1 MSRLLI
7 ILVVI
12 VGTVIGAAA
21 IGILLRHLL
30 MPVLRGIV
38 DAIQFI
44 GRLVIELICDV
55 IAAIWHLCAAV
66 LLLPAIIGGLLLG
79 RWKSVGR
86 MTQGLVSRFRRTGR
100 RVAGLVT
107 RPAGVQPQFKRT
119 PGRTIRQGRRS
130 GEFPGW
136 RLTGELQA
144 GGSGARLLVAEP
156 ADGAPDGA
164 PDRVVIKC
172 FDLSGGAPL
181 GQMIRES
188 RALDGAKKLGLVIE
202 HNHDETRFWY
212 VMPFIPG
219 THLANTV
226 TAMHTNGGQLSEAAI
241 SRSVGWC
248 RDLLSTLG
256 EYHDAGFWHKDVKP
270 ENIIINDTGAHLVDL
285 GLVTPLQSAM
295 TLTTHGT
302 EYFRDPEV
310 VRQALRG
317 SKVSEVDGARFDL
330 YSAGAVL
337 YYMVEGTF
345 PAHGNLSRFDIE
357 SGDAIRW
364 VIRRAMADYNKRYAT
379 SAEMLAD
386 VAFLAA
392 SRHPRLV
399 RPADLPSVSAAPVPK
414 VTPPKPSQ
422 GGVHRRPRLEV
433 SDWWSGRYRVLDA
446 VPGAPL
452 IQPDAFEAARRA
464 RDAVRL
470 VRDER
475 RQRRSAARRSS
486 FGGLAAFCIGLLV
499 LGITWAVVL
508 EYADVWFPEPVSM
521 STHVLPDGQGQ
532 VLIVNNHPRRL
543 DAHAAVQAA
552 FTARGWQPMDD
563 VDAEARF
570 RRDLPL
576 NDGLQAEVDEAS
588 TQAVRAVLSTHDL
601 AAAAIVQA
609 SPDDP
614 NAVEVLLLTGDEAV
628 LYNLA
633 VLAKA
638 AGSIQSIP

>member
-1 MSRLLI
+1 MWSVLI

-12 VGTVIGAAA
+12 IGTVIGAAA

-30 MPVLRGIV
+30 MPILRGIV
-38 DAIQFI
+38 NTIQFI
-44 GRLVIELICDV
+44 GRLVIELICDA
-55 IAAIWHLCAAV
+55 IAAIWHLFVAV
-66 LLLPAIIGGLLLG
+66 LLLPAIIGGLLFG
-79 RWKSVGR
+79 RWESVGR
-86 MTQGLVSRFRRTGR
+86 MVQGLGGRFRRTGR

-107 RPAGVQPQFKRT
+107 RPAGAPPELRRT
-119 PGRTIRQGRRS
+119 PGRTLGHKRRS

-144 GGSGARLLVAEP
+144 GGSGARLLIAEP
-156 ADGAPDGA
+156 ADGAPDDA

-172 FDLSGGAPL
+172 FDLSGGSPL

-202 HNHDETRFWY
+202 HDHDETRFWY

-219 THLANTV
+219 THLAQTT

-241 SRSVGWC
+241 ARSVGWC
-248 RDLLSTLG
+248 RDLLATLG

-302 EYFRDPEV
+302 EYFRDPEL

-364 VIRRAMADYNKRYAT
+364 VIRRAMADYHKRYAT
-379 SAEMLAD
+379 SAEMLVD

-392 SRHPRLV
+392 SRNPRLV
-399 RPADLPSVSAAPVPK
+399 RPADLPSVSAAPVQNA
-414 VTPPKPSQ
+414 TSPKPSV
-422 GGVHRRPRLEV
+422 GDVCRRPRIEV
-433 SDWWSGRYRVLDA
+433 SDWWSGRYRVRDA
-446 VPGAPL
+446 VPGAPRL
-452 IQPDAFEAARRA
+452 QPDAFEAARRA
-464 RDAVRL
+464 RNSRRQI
-470 VRDER
+470 RDER

-486 FGGLAAFCIGLLV
+486 FGGLAAFCVGLLV
-499 LGITWAVVL
+499 LGTIWVVVL
-508 EYADVWFPEPVSM
+508 ETEAVWLHEPVVM
-521 STHVLPDGQGQ
+521 STQPLPDGQGQ

-543 DAHAAVQAA
+543 DAHAAVRAA
-552 FTARGWQPMDD
+552 LEERGWQPMED
-563 VDAEARF
+563 VDAEARL
-570 RRDLPL
+570 RRDIPL
-576 NDGLQAEVDEAS
+576 DDGLQTEVDEAS
-588 TQAVRAVLSTHDL
+588 KRAAHAVLSTHAL

-609 SPDDP
+609 SSDDP
-614 NAVEVLLLTGDEAV
+614 NAVQVLLLTGDDAALYDLEA
-628 LYNLA
+628 
-633 VLAKA
+633 LAKA
-638 AGSIQSIP
+638 AGSIQSTP

>member
-1 MSRLLI
+1 MWSVLI
-7 ILVVI
+7 ILLVI
-12 VGTVIGAAA
+12 IGTVIGAAA
-21 IGILLRHLL
+21 IGILLQHLL
-30 MPVLRGIV
+30 MPILRGIV
-38 DAIQFI
+38 NTIQFI
-44 GRLVIELICDV
+44 GRLVIELICDA
-55 IAAIWHLCAAV
+55 IAAIWHLFVAV
-66 LLLPAIIGGLLLG
+66 LLLPAIIGGLLFG
-79 RWKSVGR
+79 RWESVGR
-86 MTQGLVSRFRRTGR
+86 MVQGLGGRFRRTGR

-107 RPAGVQPQFKRT
+107 RPAGVRPELRRT
-119 PGRTIRQGRRS
+119 PGRTLGHKRRS

-144 GGSGARLLVAEP
+144 GGSGARLLIAEP
-156 ADGAPDGA
+156 ADGAPDDA

-172 FDLSGGAPL
+172 FDLSGGSPL

-202 HNHDETRFWY
+202 HDHDETRFWY

-219 THLANTV
+219 THLAQTT

-241 SRSVGWC
+241 TRSVGWC
-248 RDLLSTLG
+248 RDLLATLG

-302 EYFRDPEV
+302 EYFRDPEL

-345 PAHGNLSRFDIE
+345 PAHGNLSRFDTE

-364 VIRRAMADYNKRYAT
+364 VIRRAMADYHKRYAT

-392 SRHPRLV
+392 SRNPRLV
-399 RPADLPSVSAAPVPK
+399 RPADLPSVSAAPVQNAAS
-414 VTPPKPSQ
+414 PKPSV
-422 GGVHRRPRLEV
+422 GDVCRRPRIEV
-433 SDWWSGRYRVLDA
+433 SDWWSGRYRVRDA
-446 VPGAPL
+446 VPGAPRL
-452 IQPDAFEAARRA
+452 QPDAFEAARRA
-464 RDAVRL
+464 RDSRRQI
-470 VRDER
+470 RDER

-486 FGGLAAFCIGLLV
+486 FGGLAAFCVGLLV
-499 LGITWAVVL
+499 LGTIWVVVL
-508 EYADVWFPEPVSM
+508 ETKAVWLHEPVAM
-521 STHVLPDGQGQ
+521 STQPLPDGQGQ
-532 VLIVNNHPRRL
+532 ILIVNNHPRRL
-543 DAHAAVQAA
+543 DAHAAVRAA
-552 FTARGWQPMDD
+552 LEERGWQPMED
-563 VDAEARF
+563 VDAEARL
-570 RRDLPL
+570 RRDIPL
-576 NDGLQAEVDEAS
+576 DDGLQTEVNEAS
-588 TQAVRAVLSTHDL
+588 KRAAHAVLSTHDL
-601 AAAAIVQA
+601 AGAAIVQA

-614 NAVEVLLLTGDEAV
+614 NAVQVLLLTGDDAS
-628 LYNLA
+628 LYDLE

-638 AGSIQSIP
+638 AGSIQSTP

>member
-1 MSRLLI
+1 MPKLLI

-12 VGTVIGAAA
+12 VGTAIGAAA

-30 MPVLRGIV
+30 GPILRGIFNV
-38 DAIQFI
+38 IQFI
-44 GRLVIELICDV
+44 GHLIIELICDV
-55 IAAIWHLCAAV
+55 LAATWNLFVAV
-66 LLLPAIIGGLLLG
+66 LLLPAIIGGLLFG
-79 RWKSVGR
+79 RWESVGR
-86 MTQGLVSRFRRTGR
+86 MVRGLSSRFRRTGR

-119 PGRTIRQGRRS
+119 PSRTTRQGRRS

-164 PDRVVIKC
+164 PSRVVIKC

-219 THLANTV
+219 NHLAHTV
-226 TAMHTNGGQLSEAAI
+226 TAMHTSGGQLSESSVI
-241 SRSVGWC
+241 RSVGWC
-248 RDLLSTLG
+248 RDLLATLG
-256 EYHDAGFWHKDVKP
+256 KYHDAGFWHKDVKP

-302 EYFRDPEV
+302 EYFRDPEL

-345 PAHGNLSRFDIE
+345 PAHGNLSRFEIE
-357 SGDAIRW
+357 CGDAIRW
-364 VIRRAMADYNKRYAT
+364 VIRRAMADYHKRYAT

-392 SRHPRLV
+392 SRDPRQV
-399 RPADLPSVSAAPVPK
+399 RPADLPSVSASPAPEA
-414 VTPPKPSQ
+414 TPPKPSV
-422 GGVHRRPRLEV
+422 GDVHRRPRLEV
-433 SDWWSGRYRVLDA
+433 SDWWSGRYRVRDA
-446 VPGAPL
+446 VPGAPPS
-452 IQPDAFEAARRA
+452 QPDAFEAARRA
-464 RDAVRL
+464 RDSRRMI
-470 VRDER
+470 RDER

-486 FGGLAAFCIGLLV
+486 FGRLAAFFVGTFVIVFTSIFV
-499 LGITWAVVL
+499 LK
-508 EYADVWFPEPVSM
+508 YADVWFPDPVPM
-521 STHVLPDGQGQ
+521 STQMLPDGKGQ

-543 DAHAAVQAA
+543 DAHTAVQAA

-563 VDAEARF
+563 IDAEARF
-570 RRDLPL
+570 RRDIPL
-576 NDGLQAEVDEAS
+576 TNGLQVGADEAS
-588 TQAVRAVLSTHDL
+588 TRAVRAVLNTHDL
-601 AAAAIVQA
+601 AGAAIVQA

-614 NAVEVLLLTGDEAV
+614 NAVQVLLLTGDDAS
-628 LYNLA
+628 LYDLE

-638 AGSIQSIP
+638 AGSIQSTP